1 MHSMEEEKKLT
12 KRGSRR
18 RVYETIRRTI
28 NERRMRKGP
37 LKMRRQTAAFN

>member
-1 MHSMEEEKKLT
+1 VEVEEEYT
-12 KRGSRR
+12 K
-18 RVYETIRRTI
+18 IIQRTI